1 MSSQN
6 KVLLSF
12 IALVAFVVGIAMN
25 TSRPEVV
32 SEASALLSAKLETSN
47 PSTGES
53 GVGTVEENLSK
64 LTLVNFWAT
73 WCSPCRQ
80 EMPLFETMTRL
91 HGANGFGVIGVA
103 IDNPSTSQPFLDEM
117 DIRYPILYA
126 ERTGMELMSL
136 SGNEQ
141 GLLPYS
147 LLIDENG
154 QVIDQVLG
162 KIDEAKIS
170 AWISEHL

>member
-1 MSSQN
+1 
-6 KVLLSF
+6 
-12 IALVAFVVGIAMN
+12 
-25 TSRPEVV
+25 
-32 SEASALLSAKLETSN
+32 
-47 PSTGES
+47 
-53 GVGTVEENLSK
+53 
-64 LTLVNFWAT
+64 
-73 WCSPCRQ
+73 
-80 EMPLFETMTRL
+80 MPLFETMTRL

-136 SGNEQ
+136 SGNDQ

-147 LLIDENG
+147 LLIDNNG

-162 KIDEAKIS
+162 KIDEAKIN

>member
-1 MSSQN
+1 MSNQN
-6 KVLLSF
+6 KILLTF
-12 IALVAFVVGIAMN
+12 IAIAAFAVGIALN
-25 TSRPEVV
+25 TSRSEPV
-32 SEASALLSAKLETSN
+32 SEVSALLSAKLETSV

-53 GVGTVEENLSK
+53 GIGTVRDNLNT

-73 WCSPCRQ
+73 WCSPCRE

-91 HGANGFGVIGVA
+91 HGADGFGVVGIA
-103 IDNPSTSQPFLDEM
+103 IDSPTKAQPFLDEI

-126 ERTGMELMSL
+126 ERTGMELMGL

-147 LLIDENG
+147 LLLDEDG

-162 KIDEAKIS
+162 KIDEAKIN

>member
-1 MSSQN
+1 
-6 KVLLSF
+6 
-12 IALVAFVVGIAMN
+12 MN

-32 SEASALLSAKLETSN
+32 SQASALLSAKLETSN

-53 GVGTVEENLSK
+53 GISTVQENLSE
-64 LTLVNFWAT
+64 LTLVNFWAS
-73 WCSPCRQ
+73 WCGPCRQ

-91 HGANGFGVIGVA
+91 HGSKGFSVIGVA

-126 ERTGMELMSL
+126 EKTGMELMSL

-147 LLIDENG
+147 LLIGDNG
-154 QVIDQVLG
+154 QVIDQVIG
-162 KIDEAKIS
+162 KIDEAKI
-170 AWISEHL
+170 ANWISEHL